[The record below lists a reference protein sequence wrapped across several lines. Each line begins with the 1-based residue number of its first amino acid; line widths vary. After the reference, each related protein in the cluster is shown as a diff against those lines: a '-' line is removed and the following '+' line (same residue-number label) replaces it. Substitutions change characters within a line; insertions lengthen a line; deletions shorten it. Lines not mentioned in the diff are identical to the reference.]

1 MPRPQL
7 DVGTHGSIQVTG
19 QPGKYVAFA
28 QFRDLDGATRQVE
41 RAGTTKA
48 KAKDRLREAM
58 RDRARLGSGI
68 TGETRIA
75 AIAPEW
81 LATIDA
87 AVAAGERSPSTA
99 EQYRRQLTA
108 VVLPGVGSLRVRE
121 ATVPVL
127 DAFVDTVRKK
137 RGPAVAKLARSVLS
151 GVLGVAVRHGA
162 IRANPIRDVS
172 RIPTGRRKA
181 SRSLTL
187 PECRAWLAQLD
198 ADQLAQEKDLPSL
211 CRFMLG
217 TGVRIGEALATDWAD
232 VDLVAGTVTVEH
244 TLIRLTRIGLV
255 RKSTKSEAGER
266 VLRLPRFLVTLL
278 SERNVVGRI
287 EGPVFPDSLGGWR
300 DPSNTSRALRT
311 ARGSEGF
318 AWVTSHVFRKTC
330 ATILDTAGQSP
341 RAVAD
346 QLGHAQ
352 VSMTQNFYFGRRI
365 VNPAAADALDAWHEE
380 HEEHENHG

>member
-7 DVGTHGSIQVTG
+7 DIGTHGNIRVTG
-19 QPGKYVAFA
+19 EPGAYVALA
-28 QFRDLDGATRQVE
+28 QFRDLDGKTRQIE
-41 RAGTTKA
+41 RRGTSQA
-48 KAKDRLREAM
+48 KARDRLREAM
-58 RDRARLGSGI
+58 RDRARLGTGI
-68 TGETRIA
+68 NADSRLA
-75 AIAPEW
+75 DIAPEW

-87 AVAAGERSPSTA
+87 AVETGERSPSTA
-99 EQYRRQLTA
+99 EQYRRQLDT
-108 VVLPGVGSLRVRE
+108 VVIPGVGSLRVRE

-127 DAFVDTVRKK
+127 YAFIETVRKQ
-137 RGPAVAKLARSVLS
+137 RGPSVAKLARSVLS

-162 IRANPIRDVS
+162 IRSNPVRDVS
-172 RIPTGRRKA
+172 RISAGRRKA

-198 ADQLAQEKDLPSL
+198 ADDAAREKDLPAL

-217 TGVRIGEALATDWAD
+217 TGVRIGEALAVDWSD
-232 VDLVAGTVTVEH
+232 VDLVSATVVVEH
-244 TLIRLTRIGLV
+244 TLIRLRGIGLV
-255 RKSTKSEAGER
+255 RKSTKSAAGER
-266 VLRLPRFLVTLL
+266 VLTLPRFLVSLL
-278 SERNVVGRI
+278 AERNVVGRI

-300 DPSNTSRALRT
+300 DPSNTRRALRD
-311 ARGSEGF
+311 ARGSDGF

-330 ATILDTAGQSP
+330 ATVLDEAGQSP

-365 VNPAAADALDAWHEE
+365 ANPSAAAALDAWNERE
-380 HEEHENHG
+380 ADLHG

>member
-1 MPRPQL
+1 MPRPSL
-7 DVGTHGSIQVTG
+7 DVGTYGNIRVRG
-19 QPGKYVAFA
+19 APGNYRAIA
-28 QFRDLDGATRQVE
+28 QFRDLDGKTRQLE
-41 RAGTTKA
+41 RSGSTKA
-48 KAKDRLREAM
+48 KAKDRLKEAM
-58 RDRARLGSGI
+58 RDRARLGGGI
-68 TGETRIA
+68 NADTRISE
-75 AIAPEW
+75 IAPEW

-87 AVAAGERSPSTA
+87 AVESGERSPSTA
-99 EQYRRQLTA
+99 EQYRRQLKA

-127 DAFVDTVRKK
+127 DAFVERVRKT
-137 RGPAVAKLARSVLS
+137 RGPSVAKLARSVLS

-162 IRANPIRDVS
+162 LRSNPVRDVS
-172 RIPTGRRKA
+172 RIPNGRRKA

-187 PECRAWLAQLD
+187 PECHDWLVQLD
-198 ADQLAQEKDLPSL
+198 ADELAREKDLPGL

-217 TGVRIGEALATDWAD
+217 TGVRIGEALAVDWSA
-232 VDLVAGTVTVEH
+232 VDLVAATVTVEH
-244 TLIRLTRIGLV
+244 TLIRLRGIGLV

-266 VLRLPRFLVTLL
+266 VLKLPRFLVAMLR
-278 SERNVVGRI
+278 ERNVVGRI

-300 DPSNTSRALRT
+300 DPSNTSRDLRT
-311 ARGSEGF
+311 ARGSAGF

-330 ATILDTAGQSP
+330 ATILDTAGQTP

-352 VSMTQNFYFGRRI
+352 VSMTQNYYFGRRI

-380 HEEHENHG
+380 NENHE